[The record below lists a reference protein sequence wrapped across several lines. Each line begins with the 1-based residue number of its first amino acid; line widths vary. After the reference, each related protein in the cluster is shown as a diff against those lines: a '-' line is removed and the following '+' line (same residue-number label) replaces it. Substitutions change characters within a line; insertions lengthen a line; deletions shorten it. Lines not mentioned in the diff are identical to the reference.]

1 MESAHRFIFE
11 KSPAF
16 NRLPPPAPPQR
27 PWWSKWLIAGLVL
40 MALSWIDVIE
50 WTEDGPRIKSF
61 WKNRL
66 DKDQRELEEAEQ
78 YVLVARS
85 AGMYPCYRCPSQQ
98 FFLNAGEIWK
108 YGVTRKGA
116 RGRYSERFLMANN
129 LNYRVQLVGDYAMCL
144 MAEKGKLYN
153 YPLLPENLSRLD
165 SLRLLFPPGNQQ
177 TK

>member
-1 MESAHRFIFE
+1 
-11 KSPAF
+11 
-16 NRLPPPAPPQR
+16 
-27 PWWSKWLIAGLVL
+27 

-50 WTEDGPRIKSF
+50 WTKGGPRIKSF

-85 AGMYPCYRCPSQQ
+85 AGMYPCYRCPSQR

-153 YPLLPENLSRLD
+153 YPLLPENLSRPD